1 MTRIDKLQDK
11 TRRGRTLKEVILNP
25 NELSVERRTAAGKR
39 GRWKKDGG

>member
-11 TRRGRTLKEVILNP
+11 TRRGRTLQEVILNP